1 MTASGG
7 RVSHLPE
14 NHANPRPVNSS
25 WRKRFL
31 RFAPPGRLDPFLAGA
46 GALAGLVL
54 VTIITRWW
62 LGPSATLPVL
72 IAPMGASA
80 VLLFAFPASP
90 LARPWAV
97 LGGNVI
103 SALSGIACMTALP
116 HTLLSAPM
124 AVGMA
129 IIAMR
134 LCRCLHPPGG
144 AVALTVAIGGPA
156 VTAAGWSFALMPV
169 AFNSLIL
176 LAAAWAF
183 NNATGHRYP
192 HRAEPAPKPAHET
205 SDTAPLDRVGYTMS
219 DIDAVL
225 ATYDGL
231 LDVSRD
237 DLDALFRKVE
247 ARAHRRLH
255 RQIRCEDIMSRDV
268 IAVGPEEGVGQARDR
283 LLAKR
288 LGAMPV
294 VNDQQNVIG
303 LAGHAQLLAG
313 AGKLVR
319 DVMLTDPRLAAPDM
333 PIDELLP
340 VLSGGRHHEALVVS
354 EEGQL
359 LGMITQTDLLAAL
372 WRSHVAEQVASSEV
386 AKR

>member
-1 MTASGG
+1 M
-7 RVSHLPE
+7 
-14 NHANPRPVNSS
+14 
-25 WRKRFL
+25 
-31 RFAPPGRLDPFLAGA
+31 
-46 GALAGLVL
+46 AGLLL
-54 VTIITRWW
+54 VTIVTRWW
-62 LGPSATLPVL
+62 LGASAALPVL

-103 SALSGIACMTALP
+103 SALAGIACMTFLP
-116 HTLLSAPM
+116 HTILSAPM

-156 VTAAGWSFALMPV
+156 VVAAGWTFALMPV
-169 AFNSLIL
+169 AFNTLIL
-176 LAAAWAF
+176 LSAAWTF
-183 NNATGHRYP
+183 NNAVGHRYP
-192 HRAEPAPKPAHET
+192 HRAEPAPRPLHET
-205 SDTAPLDRVGYTMS
+205 PDAAPLDRVGYTMA

-247 ARAHRRLH
+247 IRAHRRLH
-255 RQIRCEDIMSRDV
+255 REIRCEDIMSREV
-268 IAVGPEEGVGQARDR
+268 ISVGPDEGVGHARDR
-283 LLAKR
+283 MLAKR

-294 VNDQQNVIG
+294 LDDRKHVVG
-303 LAGHAQLLAG
+303 LVEHAQLLAG
-313 AGKLVR
+313 GKSVR
-319 DVMLTDPRLAAPDM
+319 EVMLTDPHLAKPDM

-340 VLSGGRHHEALVVS
+340 VLSGGQHHEAMVVS
-354 EEGQL
+354 ETGEL

-372 WRSHVAEQVASSEV
+372 WRSHVAEQIASSD
-386 AKR
+386 AKLR